1 MVERMSSSQNAQK
14 SFWSFWSTSSHR
26 HFRHVQ
32 QRPFALQPLF
42 GLSGTAHI
50 IVMSDNGHYSSP
62 DEKREQPTI
71 PGTGNVRVVH
81 EHRDGS
87 IHWSRFLQFVLL
99 SIGVS
104 TVLFLIANLQQ
115 QPLES
120 TPKLFKPTTYEI
132 VPGFF
137 AQSLNSTNDATFD
150 FVPLHI
156 HESDLCRLNLIS
168 DFWTR
173 TGILIIQVIVG
184 YALPNE

>member
-1 MVERMSSSQNAQK
+1 MRLFSRSVWT
-14 SFWSFWSTSSHR
+14 WSNGCHLRKILKKVSEVSDRHR
-26 HFRHVQ
+26 VIEHFRHV

-50 IVMSDNGHYSSP
+50 IVMSDNGRYSSP

-71 PGTGNVRVVH
+71 PGTENVRVVH
-81 EHRDGS
+81 EHSDGS
-87 IHWSRFLQFVLL
+87 IHWSRFFQFVLL

-115 QPLES
+115 RPLES

-150 FVPLHI
+150 FVPPY
-156 HESDLCRLNLIS
+156 S
-168 DFWTR
+168 
-173 TGILIIQVIVG
+173 
-184 YALPNE
+184 

>member
-1 MVERMSSSQNAQK
+1 
-14 SFWSFWSTSSHR
+14 
-26 HFRHVQ
+26 
-32 QRPFALQPLF
+32 
-42 GLSGTAHI
+42 
-50 IVMSDNGHYSSP
+50 MSDNGRYSSP

-71 PGTGNVRVVH
+71 PGTENVRVVH
-81 EHRDGS
+81 EHSDGS
-87 IHWSRFLQFVLL
+87 IHWSRFFQFVLL

-115 QPLES
+115 RPLES

-150 FVPLHI
+150 FVPHI